1 MSRPLLFA
9 LSVFAAWTLASV
21 PSWGRPNANDSLTAT
36 IDLGSTTT
44 IQNKQ
49 LQPGRYKVVAE
60 GNEAKFERNGKVV
73 AEVPCTLK
81 TLSQK
86 AQQDD
91 YQTDRNRLTQIDVSG
106 KMQAMMF
113 GS

>member
-9 LSVFAAWTLASV
+9 LSVFAAWTLVSV

-36 IDLGSTTT
+36 IDLSSKTT

-49 LQPGRYKVVAE
+49 LQPGHYKVVAE
-60 GNEAKFERNGKVV
+60 GNEAKFERNGKIV

-91 YQTDRNRLTQIDVSG
+91 YQTDQNRLIQIDVSG
-106 KMQAMMF
+106 KMQAITF